1 MMMKRRKIMN
11 KKITLMV
18 LLYIIAWVFFYAVW
32 HGLAWHPLREQLFLW
47 IVWWAGFLFVIVN
60 GMTDE

>member
-1 MMMKRRKIMN
+1 MN
-11 KKITLMV
+11 KRIILMV